1 MSENELPE
9 VPEVEGETVE
19 EVAAELG
26 VPVENVEE
34 VKAKLGLKDTEEVIE
49 AVKAI
54 ITFAGKVFEDKKVS
68 VADLGHFINFAT
80 DGVPKIVAAVEGID
94 NIDDEFKDLDQEEV
108 VKLAAIGYGVLMA
121 AKDAFKK

>member
-9 VPEVEGETVE
+9 VPTEEIVE
-19 EVAAELG
+19 ETA
-26 VPVENVEE
+26 PVEE
-34 VKAKLGLKDTEEVIE
+34 VKEEAVAAKLGLKDTEEVVE